1 MKINFI
7 VYKFFKKNPLLILN
21 ENIFKSYLHIPKD
34 ICLRR
39 STSFKCSQPN
49 QTFSLFISLP
59 KPSKLKTRNKSHLF
73 RGGCVVRIIRLHPKK
88 SNVWFTSYG
97 SHCIVHIAGLPWY
110 SLLSFNQFMFLSR
123 SCLFKTSPKALR
135 RKSTNILQWS
145 PISNNIL
152 SYHIFIKNCINTI
165 FSNLISYFIYYF
177 YFRFYF
183 ALGLDFQFKKCF
195 FKKTK
200 NVFLGK

>member
-1 MKINFI
+1 MKIHFI

-73 RGGCVVRIIRLHPKK
+73 FLGGCELLDCIQKNQMFDLLHM
-88 SNVWFTSYG
+88 G
-97 SHCIVHIAGLPWY
+97 HIALCTQLDFLDIVYLVLTNSCFFLDHVYLRPAQKHCAEKVQIF
-110 SLLSFNQFMFLSR
+110 FNDLQF
-123 SCLFKTSPKALR
+123 
-135 RKSTNILQWS
+135 
-145 PISNNIL
+145 PIIY
-152 SYHIFIKNCINTI
+152 YHI
-165 FSNLISYFIYYF
+165 IYS
-177 YFRFYF
+177 
-183 ALGLDFQFKKCF
+183 
-195 FKKTK
+195 
-200 NVFLGK
+200 